1 MKRLAKA
8 PKAAGRM
15 TINRIS
21 TPGSSGVNR
30 AGPAAG
36 QLSAAVLLAAARQP
50 QTLPANVVYTVNGG
64 LMPDIPPSPDMLPQ
78 CPIDWHTPAQHIRRV
93 YGLSPRA
100 DAMARFVA
108 HGVTL
113 SDSYRAAYRANA
125 LPLTISRRANSI
137 ATSDRFKASVHWY
150 SSALDRIATQRTVN
164 MVDYVKSRLVLE
176 SQHADVSGSR
186 IRALELLGKTESM
199 FIDVKRTERVLDA
212 TQVASLKV
220 QLEQRLRT
228 VLARLGSGPS
238 RDPGTEADH
247 EGGIESLD
255 SGPHAVLS
263 PLSTHEGPP
272 NRIYANPLK
281 HTPDYPP
288 PGLPSG
294 KHPPVGSPSE
304 IEAGDEFSG
313 PLVLGGGLSGQKP
326 HG

>member
-1 MKRLAKA
+1 
-8 PKAAGRM
+8 M

-64 LMPDIPPSPDMLPQ
+64 LMPDIPPSPDMLPAL
-78 CPIDWHTPAQHIRRV
+78 PHDWHTPSHRV
-93 YGLSPRA
+93 HRIYGLSPRA

-108 HGVTL
+108 HGVTT
-113 SDSYRAAYRANA
+113 SDAYRAAYQCSDPRPGRISQRAD
-125 LPLTISRRANSI
+125 TIARSPRYRSAI
-137 ATSDRFKASVHWY
+137 AWY
-150 SSALDRIATQRTVN
+150 RGELDRLTAQRVVS

-228 VLARLGSGPS
+228 VLARLGSVPS
-238 RDPGTEADH
+238 RDTGTEADH

-313 PLVLGGGLSGQKP
+313 PLTLQGGLRD
-326 HG
+326 